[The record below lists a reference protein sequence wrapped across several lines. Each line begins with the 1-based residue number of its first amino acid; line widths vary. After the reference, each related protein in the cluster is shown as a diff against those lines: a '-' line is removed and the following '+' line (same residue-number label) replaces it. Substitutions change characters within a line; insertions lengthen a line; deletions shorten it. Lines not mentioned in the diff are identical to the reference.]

1 MSNITNPW
9 LGTYQRSYQ
18 QIKSKLIEG
27 LSNIKD
33 DNGKQLITDVSEGN
47 ILIIV
52 ISMFAAI
59 AEVLHFYIDNAGR
72 ESFLPTARKYSSVLK
87 HGKLVDYHARS
98 AIAATVDVTLVRPL
112 TSSSKGK
119 VISIPQGTEF
129 KDKAGNTWLS
139 AKNITW
145 NTNVSTCKV
154 PLIQHKYYEFENLYG
169 TQIPKADQIQISLG
183 TLEDGLYEE
192 GTMAMEIG
200 SETWVLVKTF
210 AYSKPTDRH
219 FMVQNTEDDIP
230 VIIFGDGTFGMKPV
244 PGSIITVV
252 SCYITN
258 GSDGNVSAGSI
269 TDVPTIISSAVS
281 DATISNVNAA
291 GGGSNYE
298 DFNMLKEHIPL
309 SVRTL
314 GVAVTKQDF
323 IDYAMQVDGVN
334 KAKMEYECGRKMTL
348 YISPD
353 NAAVASSELC
363 NRVLNHLKKFVPLTT
378 WLKVKSAGK
387 AKIILEMD
395 VTGKPSFKSDDIKD
409 QVLQALYDKYSPDH
423 SSIGGSVRISDIYAL
438 IDNLSMV
445 DYLHITKFYIVP
457 WPKTI
462 VGSKDLEF
470 STYSLNKATG
480 STSYYI
486 YFENATSYTIRSLT
500 GGFVKTSIPITST
513 IINDT
518 KNGNQFSLSF
528 VDNQY
533 DKGSKYQFTI
543 SEPNLDY
550 NDPGYNIPVFEEA
563 SQLVLTVNEII

>member
-129 KDKAGNTWLS
+129 NDNAGNTWLS

-169 TQIPKADQIQISLG
+169 TQIPNADQIQISLG
-183 TLEDGLYEE
+183 TLDDGLYEE
-192 GTMAMEIG
+192 GTMAMEIC

-219 FMVQNTEDDIP
+219 FMVQNTEEDIP

-281 DATISNVNAA
+281 DAKISNVNAA

-323 IDYAMQVDGVN
+323 IDYAMQVDGVS
-334 KAKMEYECGRKMTL
+334 KAKMEYECGRKMTI

-486 YFENATSYTIRSLT
+486 YFENSTSYTIRSLT

-513 IINDT
+513 TINDT

-563 SQLVLTVNEII
+563 SQ

>member
-169 TQIPKADQIQISLG
+169 TQIPNADQIQISLG
-183 TLEDGLYEE
+183 TLDDGLYEE

-219 FMVQNTEDDIP
+219 FMVQNTEEDIP

-323 IDYAMQVDGVN
+323 IDYAMQVDGVS
-334 KAKMEYECGRKMTL
+334 KAKMEYECGRKMTI

-470 STYSLNKATG
+470 STYSLSKATG

-513 IINDT
+513 TINDT

>member
-1 MSNITNPW
+1 MSSITNPW

-33 DNGKQLITDVSEGN
+33 DKGKQLITDTSDGN

-87 HGKLVDYHARS
+87 HGQLVDYHARA

-112 TSSSKGK
+112 NSSSKGK

-139 AKNITW
+139 ARNVTW

-154 PLIQHKYYEFENLYG
+154 PLIQHTPYEFENLHG
-169 TQIPKADQIQISLG
+169 VQIPYGDQVQISLG
-183 TLEDGLYEE
+183 TLTEGLYED
-192 GTMAMEIG
+192 GTMSLEIG

-219 FMVQNTEDDIP
+219 FIVQNTEDDIP
-230 VIIFGDGTFGMKPV
+230 VIIFGNGRFGIKP
-244 PGSIITVV
+244 PFGSTITGV

-258 GSDGNVSAGSI
+258 GSKGNIPAGNI
-269 TDVPTIISSAVS
+269 VEVPSIISQAVS
-281 DATISNVNAA
+281 DATISNINAA
-291 GGGSNYE
+291 GGGSDYE

-309 SVRTL
+309 SVKTL

-323 IDYAMQVDGVN
+323 IDYAMQIEGVN
-334 KAKMEYECGRKMTL
+334 KAKLEYECGRKMTL

-363 NRVLNHLKKFVPLTT
+363 NRVLNHLKRFAPLTT

-395 VTGKPSFKSDDIKD
+395 VTGKASFKSDDIKD
-409 QVLQALYDKYSPDH
+409 QVLQALYDRYSPDV
-423 SSIGGSVRISDIYAL
+423 SQIGGSVRISDIYSL

-445 DYLHITKFYIVP
+445 DYLHITKFYIIP

-462 VGSKDLEF
+462 VGTKDLEF
-470 STYSLNKATG
+470 STYSLNKASG

-486 YFENATSYTIRSLT
+486 YFQDNTKYTIRSIT
-500 GGFVKTSIPITST
+500 GGFVKTDIPITAT
-513 IINDT
+513 TINDN
-518 KNGNQFSLSF
+518 KNGNIFSLSF

-563 SQLVLTVNEII
+563 SQLVLTVNEVI

>member
-129 KDKAGNTWLS
+129 KDNAGNTWLS

-169 TQIPKADQIQISLG
+169 TQIPNADQIQISLG
-183 TLEDGLYEE
+183 TLDDGLYEE

-219 FMVQNTEDDIP
+219 FMVQNTEEDIP

-323 IDYAMQVDGVN
+323 IDYAMQVDGVS
-334 KAKMEYECGRKMTL
+334 KAKMEYECGRKMTI

-470 STYSLNKATG
+470 STYSLSKATG

-513 IINDT
+513 TINDT

>member
-98 AIAATVDVTLVRPL
+98 AIAATVDVTLVRPM

-219 FMVQNTEDDIP
+219 FMVQNTEEDIP

-409 QVLQALYDKYSPDH
+409 QVLQALYDKYSPDN

-513 IINDT
+513 TINDT

>member
-169 TQIPKADQIQISLG
+169 TQIPNADQIQISLG
-183 TLEDGLYEE
+183 TLDDGLYEE

-219 FMVQNTEDDIP
+219 FMVQNTEEDIP

-323 IDYAMQVDGVN
+323 IDYAMQVDGVS

-462 VGSKDLEF
+462 VGFKDLEF

-513 IINDT
+513 TINDT

>member
-169 TQIPKADQIQISLG
+169 TRIPNGDQIQISLG
-183 TLEDGLYEE
+183 TLDDGLYEE

-219 FMVQNTEDDIP
+219 FMVQNTEEDIP

>member
-129 KDKAGNTWLS
+129 KDNAGNTWLS

-169 TQIPKADQIQISLG
+169 TQIPNADQIQISLG
-183 TLEDGLYEE
+183 TLDDGLYEE

-219 FMVQNTEDDIP
+219 FMVQNTEEDIP

-323 IDYAMQVDGVN
+323 IDYAMQIDGVS

-363 NRVLNHLKKFVPLTT
+363 NRVLNHLKKFAPLTT

-470 STYSLNKATG
+470 STYSLSKATG

-513 IINDT
+513 TINDT

>member
-52 ISMFAAI
+52 VSMFAAI

-169 TQIPKADQIQISLG
+169 TQIPNADQIQISLG
-183 TLEDGLYEE
+183 TLDDGLYEE
-192 GTMAMEIG
+192 GTMVMEIG

-230 VIIFGDGTFGMKPV
+230 VIIFGDGTFGMKPF

-334 KAKMEYECGRKMTL
+334 KAKMEYECGRKMTI

>member
-129 KDKAGNTWLS
+129 RDNAGNTWLS

-169 TQIPKADQIQISLG
+169 TQIPNADQIQISLG
-183 TLEDGLYEE
+183 TLDDGLYEE

-219 FMVQNTEDDIP
+219 FMVQNTEEDIP

-323 IDYAMQVDGVN
+323 IDYAMQVDGVS
-334 KAKMEYECGRKMTL
+334 KAKMEYECGRKMTI

-513 IINDT
+513 TINDT

>member
-129 KDKAGNTWLS
+129 NDKAGNTWLS

-169 TQIPKADQIQISLG
+169 TQIPNADQIQISLG
-183 TLEDGLYEE
+183 TLDDGLYEE

-219 FMVQNTEDDIP
+219 FMVQNTEEDIP
-230 VIIFGDGTFGMKPV
+230 VIIFGDGNFGMKPV

-323 IDYAMQVDGVN
+323 IDYAIQVDGVS
-334 KAKMEYECGRKMTL
+334 KAKMEYECGRKMTI

-513 IINDT
+513 TINDT

>member
-52 ISMFAAI
+52 VSMFAAI

-119 VISIPQGTEF
+119 VISIPQGTKF
-129 KDKAGNTWLS
+129 KDNAGNTWVS

-169 TQIPKADQIQISLG
+169 TQIPNAYQIQISLG
-183 TLEDGLYEE
+183 TLDDGLYEE

-219 FMVQNTEDDIP
+219 FMVQNTEEDIP

-363 NRVLNHLKKFVPLTT
+363 NRVLNHLKKFAPLTT

-513 IINDT
+513 TINDT

>member
-87 HGKLVDYHARS
+87 HGKLVDYHARA

-119 VISIPQGTEF
+119 VIGIPQGTEF
-129 KDKAGNTWLS
+129 KDNAGNTWLS

-169 TQIPKADQIQISLG
+169 TQIPNGDQIQISLG
-183 TLEDGLYEE
+183 TLDDGLYEE

-269 TDVPTIISSAVS
+269 TDVPIIISSAVS

-323 IDYAMQVDGVN
+323 IDYAMQVDGVS

-470 STYSLNKATG
+470 STYSLSKATG

-513 IINDT
+513 TINDT

>member
-87 HGKLVDYHARS
+87 HGKLVDYHARA

-119 VISIPQGTEF
+119 VIGIPQGTEF
-129 KDKAGNTWLS
+129 KDNAGNTWLS

-169 TQIPKADQIQISLG
+169 TQIPNGDQIQISLG
-183 TLEDGLYEE
+183 TLDDGLYEE

-323 IDYAMQVDGVN
+323 IDYAMQVDGVS

-387 AKIILEMD
+387 AKIIIEMD

-470 STYSLNKATG
+470 STYSLSKATG

-513 IINDT
+513 TINDT

>member
-1 MSNITNPW
+1 MNHITNPW

-27 LSNIKD
+27 LTNIKD
-33 DNGKQLITDVSEGN
+33 DNGKQLITDISEGN

-87 HGKLVDYHARS
+87 HGKLVDYHARA

-112 TSSSKGK
+112 NSSSKGK
-119 VISIPQGTEF
+119 VVSIPQGTEF

-139 AKNITW
+139 SRNVTW
-145 NTNVSTCKV
+145 NTNVSTCKI
-154 PLIQHKYYEFENLYG
+154 PLIQHKPYDFENLYG
-169 TQIPKADQIQISLG
+169 TQIPEGDQVQISLG
-183 TLEDGLYEE
+183 TLDEGLYED
-192 GTMAMEIG
+192 GTMSLEID
-200 SETWVLVKTF
+200 SDTWTLVKTF
-210 AYSKPTDRH
+210 AYSKSTDKH
-219 FMVQNTEDDIP
+219 FLIQNTEDDIP
-230 VIIFGDGTFGMKPV
+230 VIIFGNGTFGMKPV
-244 PGSIITVV
+244 AGSIITVI
-252 SCYITN
+252 SCYVTN
-258 GSDGNVSAGSI
+258 GEEGNIPVGNI
-269 TDVPTIISSAVS
+269 TEVPSIISSAVL
-281 DATISNVNAA
+281 DATISNINAA

-298 DFNMLKEHIPL
+298 NFTMLKEHIPL

-323 IDYAMQVDGVN
+323 IDYAMQVNGVN
-334 KAKMEYECGRKMTL
+334 KAKLDYECGRKMTL

-363 NRVLNHLKKFVPLTT
+363 NRVLNYLKKFAPLTT

-387 AKIILEMD
+387 AKIVLEMD

-409 QVLQALYDKYSPDH
+409 QILQALYDKYSPDI
-423 SSIGGSVRISDIYAL
+423 SDIGGSVRISDIYAL

-445 DYLHITKFYIVP
+445 DYLHITKFYIIP

-462 VGSKDLEF
+462 VGTKDLEF
-470 STYSLNKATG
+470 STYSLTKASG
-480 STSYYI
+480 STSYYV
-486 YFENATSYTIRSLT
+486 YFQDSTKYTIRSLT
-500 GGFVKTSIPITST
+500 GGFVKVDVPITATT
-513 IINDT
+513 ISDT
-518 KNGNQFSLSF
+518 KNGNIFSISF
-528 VDNQY
+528 MDNQY

-550 NDPGYNIPVFEEA
+550 NDPGYNIPVFESS
-563 SQLVLTVNEII
+563 SQLILTVNEVI

>member
-169 TQIPKADQIQISLG
+169 TQIPNAYQIQISLG
-183 TLEDGLYEE
+183 TLDDGLYEE

-219 FMVQNTEDDIP
+219 FMVQNTEEDIP

>member
-1 MSNITNPW
+1 
-9 LGTYQRSYQ
+9 
-18 QIKSKLIEG
+18 
-27 LSNIKD
+27 
-33 DNGKQLITDVSEGN
+33 
-47 ILIIV
+47 
-52 ISMFAAI
+52 MFAAI

-169 TQIPKADQIQISLG
+169 TQIPNADQVQISLG
-183 TLEDGLYEE
+183 TLDDGLYEE

-219 FMVQNTEDDIP
+219 FMVQNTDEDIP

-281 DATISNVNAA
+281 DAKISNVNSA

-513 IINDT
+513 TINDT

>member
-129 KDKAGNTWLS
+129 KDNAGNTWLS

-169 TQIPKADQIQISLG
+169 TQIPNADQIQISLG
-183 TLEDGLYEE
+183 TLDDGLYEE

-219 FMVQNTEDDIP
+219 FMVQNTEEDIP

-244 PGSIITVV
+244 TGSIITVV

-462 VGSKDLEF
+462 VGFKDLEF

-513 IINDT
+513 TINDT

>member
-169 TQIPKADQIQISLG
+169 TQIPNADQIQISLG
-183 TLEDGLYEE
+183 TLDEGLYEE

-219 FMVQNTEDDIP
+219 FMVQNTEEDIP

>member
-129 KDKAGNTWLS
+129 KDNAGNTWLS

-169 TQIPKADQIQISLG
+169 TQIPNADQIQISLG
-183 TLEDGLYEE
+183 TLDDGLYEE

-258 GSDGNVSAGSI
+258 GSDGNVPAGSI

-323 IDYAMQVDGVN
+323 IDYAMQVDGVS
-334 KAKMEYECGRKMTL
+334 KAKMEYECGRKMTI

-486 YFENATSYTIRSLT
+486 YFENSTSYTIRSLT
-500 GGFVKTSIPITST
+500 GGFVKTSISITST
-513 IINDT
+513 VINDT

>member
-169 TQIPKADQIQISLG
+169 TQIPNADQIQISLG
-183 TLEDGLYEE
+183 TLDDGLYEE

-219 FMVQNTEDDIP
+219 FMVQNTEEDIP

-281 DATISNVNAA
+281 DAKISNVNAA

-486 YFENATSYTIRSLT
+486 YFENATSDTIRSLT

>member
-169 TQIPKADQIQISLG
+169 TQIPNADQIQISLG
-183 TLEDGLYEE
+183 TLDDGLYEE

-200 SETWVLVKTF
+200 SESWVLVKTF

-219 FMVQNTEDDIP
+219 FMVQNTEEDIP

-334 KAKMEYECGRKMTL
+334 KAKMEYECGRKMTI

>member
-129 KDKAGNTWLS
+129 NDKAGNTWLS

-169 TQIPKADQIQISLG
+169 TQIPNADQIQISLG
-183 TLEDGLYEE
+183 TLDDGLYEE

-219 FMVQNTEDDIP
+219 FMVQNTEEDIP

-323 IDYAMQVDGVN
+323 IDYAMQVDGVS

-462 VGSKDLEF
+462 VGFKDLEF

-513 IINDT
+513 TINDT

>member
-183 TLEDGLYEE
+183 TLDDGLYEE

-219 FMVQNTEDDIP
+219 FMVQNTEEDIP

-445 DYLHITKFYIVP
+445 DYLHITKFYIIP

-513 IINDT
+513 TINDT

>member
-129 KDKAGNTWLS
+129 KDNAGNTWLS

-169 TQIPKADQIQISLG
+169 TQIPNADQIQISLG
-183 TLEDGLYEE
+183 TLDDGLYEE

-219 FMVQNTEDDIP
+219 FMVQNTEEDIP

-323 IDYAMQVDGVN
+323 IDYAMQVDGVS
-334 KAKMEYECGRKMTL
+334 KAKMEYECGRKMTI

-486 YFENATSYTIRSLT
+486 YFENSTSYTIRSLT

-513 IINDT
+513 TINDT

>member
-98 AIAATVDVTLVRPL
+98 AISATVDVTLVRPL

-129 KDKAGNTWLS
+129 KDNAGNTWLS

-169 TQIPKADQIQISLG
+169 IQIPNGDQIQISLG
-183 TLEDGLYEE
+183 TLDDGLYEE

-219 FMVQNTEDDIP
+219 FMVQNTEEDIP

-269 TDVPTIISSAVS
+269 TDVPPIISSAVS
-281 DATISNVNAA
+281 DATISNINAA

-323 IDYAMQVDGVN
+323 IDYAMQVDGVS
-334 KAKMEYECGRKMTL
+334 KAKMEYECGRKMTI

-470 STYSLNKATG
+470 STYSLSKATG

-486 YFENATSYTIRSLT
+486 YFENETSYTIRSLT

-513 IINDT
+513 TINDT

>member
-87 HGKLVDYHARS
+87 HGKLVDYHARA

-119 VISIPQGTEF
+119 VIGIPQGTEF
-129 KDKAGNTWLS
+129 KDNAGNTWLS

-169 TQIPKADQIQISLG
+169 TQIPNGDQIQISLG
-183 TLEDGLYEE
+183 TLDEGLYEE

-219 FMVQNTEDDIP
+219 FIVQNTEEDIP

-323 IDYAMQVDGVN
+323 IDYAMQVDGVS

-470 STYSLNKATG
+470 STYSLSKATG

-486 YFENATSYTIRSLT
+486 YFENETSYTIRSLT

-513 IINDT
+513 TINDT

>member
-169 TQIPKADQIQISLG
+169 TQIPNADQIQISLG
-183 TLEDGLYEE
+183 TLDDGLYEE

-219 FMVQNTEDDIP
+219 FMVQNTEEDIP

-323 IDYAMQVDGVN
+323 IDYAMQIDGVS

-363 NRVLNHLKKFVPLTT
+363 NRVLNHLKKFAPLTT

-470 STYSLNKATG
+470 STYSLSKATG

-513 IINDT
+513 TINDT

>member
-129 KDKAGNTWLS
+129 NDNAGNTWLS

-169 TQIPKADQIQISLG
+169 TQIPNADQIQISLG
-183 TLEDGLYEE
+183 TLDDGLYEE

-219 FMVQNTEDDIP
+219 FMVQNTEEDIP

-334 KAKMEYECGRKMTL
+334 KAKMEYECGRKMTI

-486 YFENATSYTIRSLT
+486 YFENETSYTIRSLT

-513 IINDT
+513 TINDT

>member
-119 VISIPQGTEF
+119 VIGIPQGTEF
-129 KDKAGNTWLS
+129 KDNAGNTWLS

-169 TQIPKADQIQISLG
+169 IQIPNGDQIQISLG
-183 TLEDGLYEE
+183 TLDDGLYEE

-230 VIIFGDGTFGMKPV
+230 VIIFGDGIFGMKPV

-258 GSDGNVSAGSI
+258 GSDGNVLAGSI

-323 IDYAMQVDGVN
+323 IDYAMQVDGVS

-470 STYSLNKATG
+470 STYSLSKATG

-513 IINDT
+513 TINDT

>member
-154 PLIQHKYYEFENLYG
+154 PLIQHKYYEFDNLYG
-169 TQIPKADQIQISLG
+169 TQIPNADQIQISLG
-183 TLEDGLYEE
+183 TLDDGLYEE

-219 FMVQNTEDDIP
+219 FMVQNTEEDIP

-323 IDYAMQVDGVN
+323 IDYAMQVDGVS

-513 IINDT
+513 TINDT

>member
-1 MSNITNPW
+1 M
-9 LGTYQRSYQ
+9 
-18 QIKSKLIEG
+18 
-27 LSNIKD
+27 
-33 DNGKQLITDVSEGN
+33 
-47 ILIIV
+47 
-52 ISMFAAI
+52 
-59 AEVLHFYIDNAGR
+59 
-72 ESFLPTARKYSSVLK
+72 
-87 HGKLVDYHARS
+87 
-98 AIAATVDVTLVRPL
+98 
-112 TSSSKGK
+112 
-119 VISIPQGTEF
+119 
-129 KDKAGNTWLS
+129 
-139 AKNITW
+139 
-145 NTNVSTCKV
+145 
-154 PLIQHKYYEFENLYG
+154 
-169 TQIPKADQIQISLG
+169 G
-183 TLEDGLYEE
+183 TLDDGLYEE

-323 IDYAMQVDGVN
+323 IDYAMQVDGVS
-334 KAKMEYECGRKMTL
+334 KAKIEYECGRKMTL

-486 YFENATSYTIRSLT
+486 YFENSTSYTIRSLT

-513 IINDT
+513 TINDT

>member
-1 MSNITNPW
+1 MSIITNPW
-9 LGTYQRSYQ
+9 LGTYHRSYQ

-98 AIAATVDVTLVRPL
+98 AIAATVDVTLVRPM

-219 FMVQNTEDDIP
+219 FMVQNTEEDIP

-409 QVLQALYDKYSPDH
+409 QVLQALYDKYSPDN

-513 IINDT
+513 TINDT

>member
-52 ISMFAAI
+52 ISMFSAI

-129 KDKAGNTWLS
+129 KDNAGNTWLS

-169 TQIPKADQIQISLG
+169 TQIPNADQIQISLG
-183 TLEDGLYEE
+183 TLDDGLYEE

-298 DFNMLKEHIPL
+298 DFNRLKEHIPL

-323 IDYAMQVDGVN
+323 IDYAMQVDGVS
-334 KAKMEYECGRKMTL
+334 KAKMEYECGRKMTI

-486 YFENATSYTIRSLT
+486 YFENSTSYTIRSLT

>member
-129 KDKAGNTWLS
+129 NDNAGNTWLS

-169 TQIPKADQIQISLG
+169 TQIPNADQIQISLG
-183 TLEDGLYEE
+183 TLDDGLYEE

-219 FMVQNTEDDIP
+219 FMVQNTEEDIP

-323 IDYAMQVDGVN
+323 IDYAMQVDGVS

-513 IINDT
+513 TINDT

>member
-129 KDKAGNTWLS
+129 KDNAGNTWLS

-169 TQIPKADQIQISLG
+169 TQIPNADQIQISLG
-183 TLEDGLYEE
+183 TLDDGLYEE

-210 AYSKPTDRH
+210 AYSKSTDRH
-219 FMVQNTEDDIP
+219 FMVQNTEEDIP

-281 DATISNVNAA
+281 DATISNVNSA

-323 IDYAMQVDGVN
+323 IDYAMQVDGVS
-334 KAKMEYECGRKMTL
+334 KAKMEYECGRKMTI

-462 VGSKDLEF
+462 VGYKDLEF

-513 IINDT
+513 TINDT

>member
-169 TQIPKADQIQISLG
+169 TQIPNADQIQISLG
-183 TLEDGLYEE
+183 TLDDGLYEE

-219 FMVQNTEDDIP
+219 FMVQNTEEDIP

-528 VDNQY
+528 VYNQY

>member
-154 PLIQHKYYEFENLYG
+154 PLIQHKYYEFEKLYG
-169 TQIPKADQIQISLG
+169 TQIPNGDQIQISLG
-183 TLEDGLYEE
+183 TLDDGLYEE

-219 FMVQNTEDDIP
+219 FMVQNTEEDIP

-334 KAKMEYECGRKMTL
+334 KAKMEYECGRKMTI

-513 IINDT
+513 TINDT

>member
-1 MSNITNPW
+1 MSNINNPW

-129 KDKAGNTWLS
+129 KDNAGNTWLS
-139 AKNITW
+139 TKNITW

-169 TQIPKADQIQISLG
+169 TQIPNGDQIQISLG
-183 TLEDGLYEE
+183 TLDEGLYEE

-200 SETWVLVKTF
+200 FETWVLVKTF

-219 FMVQNTEDDIP
+219 FMVQNTEEDIP

-323 IDYAMQVDGVN
+323 IDYAMQVDGVS
-334 KAKMEYECGRKMTL
+334 KAKMEYECGRKMTI

-387 AKIILEMD
+387 AKIILEME